1 MAGQSAQANGT
12 RINGAIYRGRVDN
25 GAITE
30 MTATTAAILAFS
42 LSIAQMSRQSL
53 ERTTRHIERLR
64 KSHSKE
70 EVASIQ
76 ADFVEEFLE
85 HAVQHAR
92 TFVQMLATFPPGV
105 EQPVNA
111 AVVATEAARRAAAAS
126 VARLSEFARMD

>member
-1 MAGQSAQANGT
+1 MADKSARANGT
-12 RINGAIYRGRVDN
+12 RINGAIYHGRVDN

-30 MTATTAAILAFS
+30 MTATTAAILGFS
-42 LSIAQMSRQSL
+42 LSIAQLSRHSL
-53 ERTTRHIERLR
+53 ERTTRHVERLR

-76 ADFVEEFLE
+76 ADFVEESLE

-105 EQPVNA
+105 AQPVNM
-111 AVVATEAARRAAAAS
+111 AVQSIEAARRAAAAS
-126 VARLSEFARMD
+126 VARLSEFARKD